1 MIVGLT
7 GGIGSGKSTVADLF
21 RAHGVPV
28 YNSDVEAKK
37 IMENS
42 DAVRKAITTEF
53 GSAAYTGKKLNRS
66 VIAQEVFNNRNRL
79 NQLNAIV
86 HPAVREHFKE
96 WYEQQEFPYVI
107 QETALVFE
115 NEMQGNYDLVL
126 LVTAPEDIRIL
137 RVMERDGVTREQVLA
152 RMANQLPD
160 KEKVKLVDFVIQN
173 RNLNTTTAKV
183 AQIHDQLL
191 GLAQQN

>member
-53 GSAAYTGKKLNRS
+53 GSEAYTGKKLNRS
-66 VIAQEVFNNRNRL
+66 VIAQEVFNNQKRL

-96 WYEQQEFPYVI
+96 WYQQQEFPYVI

-183 AQIHDQLL
+183 AQIHDLLL
-191 GLAQQN
+191 GQAQQN

>member
-21 RAHGVPV
+21 RGHGVPV
-28 YNSDVEAKK
+28 YDSDIEAKK
-37 IMENS
+37 IMEDS
-42 DAVRKAITTEF
+42 DAVRKAITAQF
-53 GSAAYTGKKLNRS
+53 GSEAYTGKKLNRN

-96 WYEQQEFPYVI
+96 WIQLQEFPYVI

-115 NEMQGNYDLVL
+115 NEMQGNYDVVVL
-126 LVTAPEDIRIL
+126 ITAPKDVRTL
-137 RVMERDGVTREQVLA
+137 RVVERDGVTREQVLA

-160 KEKVKLVDFVIQN
+160 SKKEELADFVIQN
-173 RNLNTTTAKV
+173 LNLNTTATKV

-191 GLAQQN
+191 RQAQQN